1 MTNSTGQSRPLLYV
15 VANIRGQVESKTRFY
30 NDIVCAS
37 LQDEILSQQYTK
49 VKDNIESY
57 LDLWEE
63 LNQLQLHRRSRL
75 FALSISTI
83 SKALNSIK
91 LKKQIKNSIKLHFRK
106 D

>member
-15 VANIRGQVESKTRFY
+15 VANIRGHVQSKTRFY

-57 LDLWEE
+57 LDLWE
-63 LNQLQLHRRSRL
+63 RRFDIDYIESVE
-75 FALSISTI
+75 FH
-83 SKALNSIK
+83 KARETTEVLEKIT
-91 LKKQIKNSIKLHFRK
+91 F
-106 D
+106 

>member
-15 VANIRGQVESKTRFY
+15 VANIRGQVQSKTRFY

-57 LDLWEE
+57 LDLWE
-63 LNQLQLHRRSRL
+63 RRFDIDYIESVE
-75 FALSISTI
+75 FH
-83 SKALNSIK
+83 KAKETNEILEKIT
-91 LKKQIKNSIKLHFRK
+91 F
-106 D
+106 

>member
-57 LDLWEE
+57 LDLWERRFDIDYIE
-63 LNQLQLHRRSRL
+63 SVEFHKAQKTNQ
-75 FALSISTI
+75 
-83 SKALNSIK
+83 K
-91 LKKQIKNSIKLHFRK
+91 LDKITF
-106 D
+106 

>member
-57 LDLWEE
+57 LDLW
-63 LNQLQLHRRSRL
+63 NVV
-75 FALSISTI
+75 SISTI
-83 SKALNSIK
+83 SKALNSTRQK
-91 LKKQIKNSIKLHFRK
+91 RQTKFSKKLHFRK